1 MAQGPWDT
9 GTWDDALWDSL
20 PITGNAA
27 TGSPGSVGVGER
39 TVAIT
44 GNAGTGAA
52 GTVTPS
58 ESVSVTGVQATGAAG
73 TVSESDADPL
83 TGNAATG
90 AVGTAGPVN
99 TIALTGVQAT
109 GAVGTVSETDA
120 DPLVGN
126 SATGQVGT
134 VGFGGVTVALTGAQ
148 ATGAVGT
155 VFYTT
160 PPIIITDDTHDGD
173 YHKKLQKRFDEEKQR
188 LEQRRKDVIA
198 AYERIVEG
206 KPDLAKELT
215 AGFEVIDKQN
225 DNKNQAFVSNI
236 DFDRLINDLASA
248 ERLWNEYLEMEDEDL
263 MVLL

>member
-39 TVAIT
+39 TVAL
-44 GNAGTGAA
+44 
-52 GTVTPS
+52 
-58 ESVSVTGVQATGAAG
+58 TGVGATGAVG
-73 TVSESDADPL
+73 TVSDTDADPL

-90 AVGTAGPVN
+90 AVGTATPGT

-109 GAVGTVSETDA
+109 GQVGTEGDGLTIALTGVQ
-120 DPLVGN
+120 
-126 SATGQVGT
+126 ATGQVGT
-134 VGFGGVTVALTGAQ
+134 VSHGGISFALTGVE
-148 ATGAVGT
+148 ATGTAGNVIY
-155 VFYTT
+155 V
-160 PPIIITDDTHDGD
+160 PAPIIIVDDTHDGD
-173 YHKKLQKRFDEEKQR
+173 YHKKLKKQFDKENQR
-188 LEQRRKDVIA
+188 LKRKRDDVIA

-225 DNKNQAFVSNI
+225 DNKDQAFVSNI
-236 DFDRLINDLASA
+236 DFDKLINDLASA

>member
-27 TGSPGSVGVGER
+27 TGSPGSVGVGAR
-39 TVAIT
+39 TVAL
-44 GNAGTGAA
+44 
-52 GTVTPS
+52 
-58 ESVSVTGVQATGAAG
+58 TGVEATGQVG

-90 AVGTAGPVN
+90 AVGTATPGT

-109 GAVGTVSETDA
+109 GQVGTEGDGITIALTGVQ
-120 DPLVGN
+120 
-126 SATGQVGT
+126 ATGQVGT
-134 VGFGGVTVALTGAQ
+134 VSHGGISFALTGVE
-148 ATGAVGT
+148 ATGRAGT
-155 VFYTT
+155 VIYV
-160 PPIIITDDTHDGD
+160 PAPIIIVDDTHDGD
-173 YHKKLQKRFDEEKQR
+173 YHKKLKKRFDEENQR
-188 LEQRRKDVIA
+188 LKRKRDDVIA

-215 AGFEVIDKQN
+215 AGFEIKAKSSKKADK
-225 DNKNQAFVSNI
+225 SLPNI
-236 DFDRLINDLASA
+236 DFDKLINNLDRT

>member
-9 GTWDDALWDSL
+9 GTWDSALWDSL

-73 TVSESDADPL
+73 NVTDADTTL
-83 TGNAATG
+83 LGANVATG
-90 AVGTAGPVN
+90 SVGTATPGI
-99 TIALTGVQAT
+99 TIALTGVQA
-109 GAVGTVSETDA
+109 A
-120 DPLVGN
+120 
-126 SATGQVGT
+126 GQVGT
-134 VGFGGVTVALTGAQ
+134 VANGEIFFGLNGVQ
-148 ATGAVGT
+148 ATGAAGT

-173 YHKKLQKRFDEEKQR
+173 YHKKLKELFDKENQRDKRKREDI
-188 LEQRRKDVIA
+188 IA

-206 KPDLAKELT
+206 KPELAKELT
-215 AGFEVIDKQN
+215 AGFEVKSKSKY
-225 DNKNQAFVSNI
+225 NKDQVMTHRI
-236 DFDRLINDLASA
+236 DFDKFIKDLNRV
-248 ERLWNEYLEMEDEDL
+248 EQLWNQYLEMEDEDL

>member
-9 GTWDDALWDSL
+9 GTWDSALWDNL

-52 GTVTPS
+52 GTVTQS

-73 TVSESDADPL
+73 NVTDADTTL
-83 TGNAATG
+83 LGANVATG
-90 AVGTAGPVN
+90 SVGTATPGI
-99 TIALTGVQAT
+99 TIALTGVQA
-109 GAVGTVSETDA
+109 A
-120 DPLVGN
+120 
-126 SATGQVGT
+126 GQVGT
-134 VGFGGVTVALTGAQ
+134 VANGEIFFGLNGVQ
-148 ATGAVGT
+148 ATGAAGT

-173 YHKKLQKRFDEEKQR
+173 YHKKLKELFDKENQRDKRKREDI
-188 LEQRRKDVIA
+188 IA

-206 KPDLAKELT
+206 KPELAKELT
-215 AGFEVIDKQN
+215 AGFEIKSKSKY
-225 DNKNQAFVSNI
+225 NKDQVMTPRI
-236 DFDRLINDLASA
+236 DFDKFIKDLNRV
-248 ERLWNEYLEMEDEDL
+248 EQLWNQYLEMEDEDL

>member
-27 TGSPGSVGVGER
+27 TGSPGSVGAGAR
-39 TVAIT
+39 TVAL
-44 GNAGTGAA
+44 
-52 GTVTPS
+52 
-58 ESVSVTGVQATGAAG
+58 TGVEATGAVG

-126 SATGQVGT
+126 AATGEVGT
-134 VGFGGVTVALTGAQ
+134 VGFGGVTVALTGAE
-148 ATGAVGT
+148 ATGAAGT
-155 VFYTT
+155 VFYT
-160 PPIIITDDTHDGD
+160 PEPIIIVDDTHDGD

-215 AGFEVIDKQN
+215 AGFEVIDK
-225 DNKNQAFVSNI
+225 KIESKGPVFVSNI
-236 DFDRLINDLASA
+236 DFDRFINDLD
-248 ERLWNEYLEMEDEDL
+248 RTQKLWDEYLEMEDEDL

>member
-1 MAQGPWDT
+1 MAAQGPWDT
-9 GTWDDALWDSL
+9 GTWDTALWDSL

-39 TVAIT
+39 TVAL
-44 GNAGTGAA
+44 
-52 GTVTPS
+52 
-58 ESVSVTGVQATGAAG
+58 TGVQATGAAG
-73 TVSESDADPL
+73 TVNESDADPL

-126 SATGQVGT
+126 AATGEVGT
-134 VGFGGVTVALTGAQ
+134 VGFGGVTVALTGAE

-155 VFYTT
+155 VFYT
-160 PPIIITDDTHDGD
+160 PEPIIIVDDTHDGD

-188 LEQRRKDVIA
+188 LEQRRKNVIA

-215 AGFEVIDKQN
+215 AGFEITDKQIES
-225 DNKNQAFVSNI
+225 KGQVFVSNI
-236 DFDRLINDLASA
+236 DFDKLINDLD
-248 ERLWNEYLEMEDEDL
+248 RTQKLWDEYLEMEDEDL

>member
-9 GTWDDALWDSL
+9 GTWDSALWDNL

-73 TVSESDADPL
+73 NVTDADTTL
-83 TGNAATG
+83 LGANVATG
-90 AVGTAGPVN
+90 SVGTATPGI

-109 GAVGTVSETDA
+109 G
-120 DPLVGN
+120 
-126 SATGQVGT
+126 QVGT
-134 VGFGGVTVALTGAQ
+134 VANGEIFFGLNGVQ
-148 ATGAVGT
+148 ATGAAGT

-173 YHKKLQKRFDEEKQR
+173 YHKKLKELFDKENQRDKRKREDI
-188 LEQRRKDVIA
+188 IA

-206 KPDLAKELT
+206 KPELAKELT
-215 AGFEVIDKQN
+215 AGFEIKSKSKY
-225 DNKNQAFVSNI
+225 NKDQAMTPRI
-236 DFDRLINDLASA
+236 DFDKFIKDLNRV
-248 ERLWNEYLEMEDEDL
+248 EQLWNQYLEMEDEDL